1 MRRIFILFVLAV
13 LCSCSKNERLV
24 YDLDMHDIY
33 YPIVTETRDSL
44 FVSLLTAD
52 KILTTTVDVKLLGD
66 VLRSPARFKVE
77 VGKEKTNAVDGVHYE
92 KLPDYYDFPAG
103 EFVYKMPINLLKG
116 DEGITEKPVSLTLRL
131 VGTSDLGI
139 AYKDR
144 SEIRLVIADMLKM
157 PEGTGYY
164 GDMTAFKS
172 LFGDY
177 SRKKHTMIIEL
188 TGHDFWDGNY
198 GNYGGS
204 RGIYYEKDYYISFAR
219 KLYKIITEDEI
230 EDENGNVMQGWM
242 VP

>member
-33 YPIVTETRDSL
+33 YPIVTGTRDSL

-52 KILTTTVDVKLLGD
+52 KILTTTVDVKLLGN
-66 VLRSPARFKVE
+66 VLRSPAKFRVE
-77 VGKEKTNAVDGVHYE
+77 VVKEKTSAVEGVHYE
-92 KLPDYYDFPAG
+92 KLPDYYDFPVG
-103 EFVYKMPINLLKG
+103 EFIYKMPINLLKG
-116 DEGITEKPVSLTLRL
+116 DKGITEKPVSLTLRL

-188 TGHDFWDGNY
+188 TGHDFWDGDY
-198 GNYGGS
+198 GNYGGL
-204 RGIYYEKDYYISFAR
+204 RGIYYEKDYYISYAR

-230 EDENGNVMQGWM
+230 EDENSNVMQGWM

>member
-24 YDLDMHDIY
+24 YDLNMHDIY

-52 KILTTTVDVKLLGD
+52 EILTATVEVKLLGD
-66 VLRSPARFKVE
+66 VLQSPERFKVE
-77 VGKEKTNAVDGVHYE
+77 VVKEKTDAIEGIHYE
-92 KLPDYYDFPAG
+92 KLPEYYDFPAG
-103 EFVYKMPINLLKG
+103 EFVYKMPVNLLKG
-116 DEGITEKPVSLTLRL
+116 DKGITEKPVSLTLRL
-131 VGTSDLGI
+131 VETSDLGI

-144 SEIRLVIADMLKM
+144 AEIRLVIADMVKM

-164 GDMTAFKS
+164 GDMTAFKK

-198 GNYGGS
+198 GNYGGAN
-204 RGIYYEKDYYISFAR
+204 GIYYEMDYYIPYAS
-219 KLYKIITEDEI
+219 KLYKIITENEI
-230 EDENGNVMQGWM
+230 EDENGNIIPGWM

>member
-24 YDLDMHDIY
+24 YDLNMHDIY

-52 KILTTTVDVKLLGD
+52 EILTATVEVKLLGD
-66 VLRSPARFKVE
+66 VLQSPERFKVE
-77 VGKEKTNAVDGVHYE
+77 VVKEKTDAIEGIHYE
-92 KLPDYYDFPAG
+92 KLPEYYDFPAG
-103 EFVYKMPINLLKG
+103 EFVYKMPVNLLKG
-116 DEGITEKPVSLTLRL
+116 DKGITEKPVSLTLRL
-131 VGTSDLGI
+131 VETSDLGI

-144 SEIRLVIADMLKM
+144 AEIRLVIADMVKM

-164 GDMTAFKS
+164 GDMTAFKK

-188 TGHDFWDGNY
+188 TGHDFWEDTYGSGY
-198 GNYGGS
+198 GNYGI
-204 RGIYYEKDYYISFAR
+204 IYEEDYYTPYAR
-219 KLYKIITEDEI
+219 KLYKIITGSEIRDET
-230 EDENGNVMQGWM
+230 GKVMQGWN